1 MTHLQPR
8 QLTEL
13 GQPLFKE
20 LAYLVA
26 RHPPRMTDTRTNSGT
41 GRTQAYG
48 IINRV
53 KGGRGIGMGM
63 NCELFPKI
71 WEEGL
76 KLAEA
81 IVPEDIKW
89 TTFMLNMNYEAKT
102 HVDKNNIG
110 ESLVVAFGDY
120 TGGELV
126 AIDENDVE
134 TEYNIRY
141 RPVIMDASKIRH
153 YVKPITSGTRYSI
166 IFFRTKMT
174 KKFYA
179 RYGEDLSLF
188 DMIDLLPLKEEGQ
201 KNSDIRI
208 PV

>member
-1 MTHLQPR
+1 MTAR
-8 QLTEL
+8 QLDEL
-13 GQPLFKE
+13 NQEFFKE
-20 LAYLVA
+20 LHICVLLS
-26 RHPPRMTDTRTNSGT
+26 PPRITDSRKNSGK

-53 KGGRGIGMGM
+53 KGGRGIGLGM
-63 NCELFPKI
+63 NCEKYPKI
-71 WEEGL
+71 WEEGRT
-76 KLAEA
+76 LAHM
-81 IVPEDIKW
+81 ICPENLNW
-89 TTFMLNMNYEAKT
+89 TTFMLNMNYEATK
-102 HVDKNNIG
+102 HKDKNNVG

-126 AIDENDVE
+126 IVNDDDTE

-141 RPVIMDASKIRH
+141 RPVIMDASKITH

-174 KKFYA
+174 KKFYD
-179 RYGEDLSLF
+179 RYGEDLSLY
-188 DMIDLLPLKEEGQ
+188 DMLNLLPIKEQGQ
-201 KNSDIRI
+201 KNSDVKI

>member
-1 MTHLQPR
+1 
-8 QLTEL
+8 
-13 GQPLFKE
+13 
-20 LAYLVA
+20 
-26 RHPPRMTDTRTNSGT
+26 MTDTRANSGT

-53 KGGRGIGMGM
+53 KGGRGIGLGM
-63 NCELFPKI
+63 NCEMFPKI
-71 WEEGL
+71 WEAGK
-76 KLAEA
+76 KLAEEIA
-81 IVPEDIKW
+81 TDINW

-102 HVDKNNIG
+102 HIDKNNIG

-126 AIDENDVE
+126 AIDPDGNE

-141 RPVIMDASKIRH
+141 KPVIMDASVIPH

-179 RYGEDLSLF
+179 RYGNDLTL
-188 DMIDLLPLKEEGQ
+188 DEMINLIPEKEPGQ
-201 KNSDIRI
+201 KNSQVRI